1 MSQAMTPVE
10 QENDSLSSLEERI
23 TLAVQLVARLR
34 KEKQAA
40 LEEAAE
46 AKAEAAR
53 LADEVKTLQTERK
66 QVRSRIE
73 KLLGQIDQLSTP

>member
-1 MSQAMTPVE
+1 MSPAE

-23 TLAVQLVARLR
+23 LRAVQTMAKLR
-34 KEKQAA
+34 QERDAA

-46 AKAEAAR
+46 ARREAMQ
-53 LADEVKTLQTERK
+53 LSDEVKGLQAERK

-73 KLLGQIDQLSTP
+73 KLLGQIDQLSAS